1 LLARTIAE
9 LKGRAKSSDRSR
21 DVEARYRQLELK
33 LQAERTQYVK
43 SEELWNARIREL
55 EKRTKNA
62 EEGRQR
68 DRQGY
73 KEKLAALHD
82 ANE

>member
-1 LLARTIAE
+1 
-9 LKGRAKSSDRSR
+9 
-21 DVEARYRQLELK
+21 LELK